1 MNAFTRAR
9 IVAAVIAATI
19 VSACGSQPT
28 ATMPAVNAPSANVQ
42 PQAGPAAC
50 KGQKT
55 TKKYSSVAETLLGK
69 DASLCIPTFAGLG
82 GALAYPAAKPSGKVT
97 VTSTTIDN
105 NFPYPGSGT
114 PVFYLEI
121 ALPAATTFGNT
132 LRAATGLTGK
142 KIKAKTDYTVF
153 LSYLKYGFWYGGPSC
168 YTTSTAGKF
177 GGVVGKL
184 GSVLKGQSFAGSYTI
199 LLEVYPTQQS
209 ATAC

>member
-97 VTSTTIDN
+97 VTFNHDRQQ
-105 NFPYPGSGT
+105 
-114 PVFYLEI
+114 
-121 ALPAATTFGNT
+121 LPLPRFWYAGILFGNCAPSRHDVWEYPARGYGT
-132 LRAATGLTGK
+132 DWEEESRQRPITRFSCLT
-142 KIKAKTDYTVF
+142 
-153 LSYLKYGFWYGGPSC
+153 
-168 YTTSTAGKF
+168 
-177 GGVVGKL
+177 
-184 GSVLKGQSFAGSYTI
+184 
-199 LLEVYPTQQS
+199 
-209 ATAC
+209 